1 MFNLGATIHF
11 ISSLKITDKLREI
24 MTNYNHCPRYEHIF
38 RPIVFRA
45 GHAHLLCTET
55 WHVSC
60 VRMKRQ
66 VRDGETSEEEGKESS
81 TGSNRK
87 NEYFRG
93 RISAAAR
100 VSHFSARPRATRTRT
115 IGLFVLRIDRAAG
128 YRHPRV
134 GLDDKCGLRDGIR
147 NHVLSPFHV
156 FFLFSRSSFSVTPLR
171 NRTGLTNPS
180 VSRGETTLIP
190 SRRCRKSGLAY
201 VFLIVSPRGPQE
213 RRIRANLGKIE
224 GTIISG
230 EGTRRERGRERKRG
244 REKDREGDRKE
255 RGKTEVHRI

>member
-1 MFNLGATIHF
+1 
-11 ISSLKITDKLREI
+11 
-24 MTNYNHCPRYEHIF
+24 
-38 RPIVFRA
+38 
-45 GHAHLLCTET
+45 
-55 WHVSC
+55 
-60 VRMKRQ
+60 MKRQ
-66 VRDGETSEEEGKESS
+66 VRDGKTSEEEGKESS

-147 NHVLSPFHV
+147 NRVLSV

-201 VFLIVSPRGPQE
+201 VFLVVPPRGPQE
-213 RRIRANLGKIE
+213 RGIRVNLGKIE

-230 EGTRRERGRERKRG
+230 EDTRRERGRERKRERG